1 MSQSGLQRTLAASVS
16 VHGIG
21 YWSDRDI
28 TVTFQ
33 PAEPDSGIV
42 FVREDLP
49 EKPRIPVS
57 PEYRI
62 SIPRR
67 TSLEKNGARVEMVE
81 HILSALTGMQ
91 VDNCEIR
98 VTGTEM
104 PGMDGS
110 ALAFVEAFESVG
122 YETQDVP
129 AHTLSLNAPLRQEEV
144 FSERHCFVSAGP
156 ADALR
161 IAFEIRYA
169 QLAAIGTQN
178 AEFLITPET
187 YRKEIA
193 PCRTF
198 VTRQEAE
205 AFLSQGLARRATF
218 QDLLVF
224 DDSGLIGNSLR
235 FPNECVRHKILD
247 LIGDLALLKGRLNAK
262 IQAFCSG
269 HELNAKLAQAILAQ
283 NRKI

>member
-1 MSQSGLQRTLAASVS
+1 MSQSGLQRTLAAPVS
-16 VHGIG
+16 IHGIG

-28 TVTFQ
+28 SVTFQ
-33 PAEPDSGIV
+33 PAEPDSGFV

-49 EKPRIPVS
+49 GKPRIPVS

-91 VDNCEIR
+91 VDNCEIC
-98 VTGTEM
+98 VTSTEM

-122 YETQDVP
+122 YETLNVP
-129 AHTLSLNAPLRQEEV
+129 ARRLALKTSVTQEENV
-144 FSERHCFVSAGP
+144 QGRLCSVSASP
-156 ADALR
+156 AEELK

-169 QLAAIGTQN
+169 EPASIGTQC
-178 AEFLITPET
+178 AKFPITPEI

-198 VTRQEAE
+198 VTRREAE
-205 AFLSQGLARRATF
+205 AFLRQGLARRATF

-224 DDSGLIGNSLR
+224 DDSGLIENTLR

-247 LIGDLALLKGRLNAK
+247 LVGDLALLNGRLNAH

-269 HELNAKLAQAILAQ
+269 HELNAKLARNILAQ
-283 NRKI
+283 NH